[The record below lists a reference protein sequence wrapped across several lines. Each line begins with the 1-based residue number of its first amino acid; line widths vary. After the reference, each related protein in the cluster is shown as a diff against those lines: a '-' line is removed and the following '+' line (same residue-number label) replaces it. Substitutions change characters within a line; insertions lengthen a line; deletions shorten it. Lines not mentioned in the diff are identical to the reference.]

1 MEVFDMLPVMNR
13 NLWMPEEFNDFFDT
27 DFMPRVSAT
36 APAINVKESEKDY
49 TVELAAPGLTKDDF
63 NVNIDNDGN
72 LHIKIE
78 NKSNKKDE
86 DKKSHYLRR
95 EFSYS
100 KYEQT
105 LLLPDDV
112 EKDKIAASVNHGV
125 LTVELPKLVKAEE
138 KTARQIEVK

>member
-1 MEVFDMLPVMNR
+1 MLPVMNR
-13 NLWMPEEFNDFFDT
+13 NLWMPEVFNDFFDT
-27 DFMPRVSAT
+27 DFMPRVNAT

-63 NVNIDNDGN
+63 IVNIDDDGN

-78 NKSNKKDE
+78 NKSQKKEE

-112 EKDKIAASVNHGV
+112 DKAKIAASVNNGV
-125 LTVELPKLVKAEE
+125 LTVDLPKVEQTIVKN
-138 KTARQIEVK
+138 ARQIAVN

>member
-125 LTVELPKLVKAEE
+125 LTVELPKLLKAEE
-138 KTARQIEVK
+138 KTARQIEIK

>member
-1 MEVFDMLPVMNR
+1 MLPVMNR

-138 KTARQIEVK
+138 KTARQFEIK

>member
-125 LTVELPKLVKAEE
+125 LTVELPKLIKTEE
-138 KTARQIEVK
+138 KTARQIEIK

>member
-1 MEVFDMLPVMNR
+1 MLPVMNR
-13 NLWMPEEFNDFFDT
+13 NLWMPEVFNDFFDT
-27 DFMPRVSAT
+27 DFMPRVNAT

-63 NVNIDNDGN
+63 IVNIDDDGN

-78 NKSNKKDE
+78 NKSQKKEE

-112 EKDKIAASVNHGV
+112 DKAKIAASVNNGV
-125 LTVELPKLVKAEE
+125 LTVDLPKVEQTVVKN
-138 KTARQIEVK
+138 ARQIAVN